1 MENLGGVTKLSAI
14 SEPDFSDWA
23 NCAVALS
30 TIVLSANRQMFTIRS
45 SFSSF
50 TWWLLRSC
58 QKETGD
64 SRLTAIVGGGGGRNP
79 GLAVTGPPFSALY
92 RIGGSR

>member
-23 NCAVALS
+23 NCAPALHKC
-30 TIVLSANRQMFTIRS
+30 NRQVFTIRS

-64 SRLTAIVGGGGGRNP
+64 SRLTVLWGAVPRRNSD
-79 GLAVTGPPFSALY
+79 LAVLRRHFLHF
-92 RIGGSR
+92 IE

>member
-23 NCAVALS
+23 NCAPALHKC
-30 TIVLSANRQMFTIRS
+30 NRHLFTIRS

-50 TWWLLRSC
+50 TW
-58 QKETGD
+58 
-64 SRLTAIVGGGGGRNP
+64 
-79 GLAVTGPPFSALY
+79 
-92 RIGGSR
+92 